1 MDERGA
7 KGAGPAR
14 VVFVGG
20 TGRSGTHVV
29 AKLLGRARELED
41 VRIECRFH
49 ADPGG
54 FPDLLAGR
62 VSLEQFLR
70 RLRGFWWHRYRG
82 GGRPPDILPRLPL
95 GRRPRGLHKLVD
107 PTVFEA
113 AVSKFERDFETRREA
128 ACRDLF
134 MELLWPLAEDN
145 NASGLIEMSCDN
157 AASAPALARVFPDAV
172 FIHVVRDGRDASAS
186 RVRQGR
192 RVLYPR
198 TRVQGI
204 RWWEQR
210 VRRIEAA
217 LAELPDDRF
226 TTVSLDML
234 VQSRAKRR
242 GVKAMLDL
250 IGIEKQPRLRRYGRR
265 RVSAEH
271 GNVGRW
277 SRGLSDARAARV
289 RAEYERSISDME
301 RDGLRSAPLL
311 REVYEAEAT
320 LAAKGPPPPPR
331 RKRSAD
337 DEAAAEATP
346 SE

>member
-1 MDERGA
+1 MDEQGA
-7 KGAGPAR
+7 AGAGPAP

-62 VSLEQFLR
+62 ISLEQFLR

-82 GGRPPDILPRLPL
+82 GGRPPDILPRFPL

-107 PTVFEA
+107 PDVFEA
-113 AVSKFERDFETRREA
+113 AVAKFESDFETRREA

-134 MELLWPLAEDN
+134 LELLWPLAETK
-145 NASGLIEMSCDN
+145 NASGLVEMSCDN
-157 AASAPALARVFPDAV
+157 AASAPTLAKVFPEAV

-217 LAELPDDRF
+217 FDELPEDRF

-265 RVSAEH
+265 RISAEH

-277 SRGLSDARAARV
+277 ARGLSERTAARV
-289 RAEYERSISDME
+289 RAEYERAIEEME
-301 RDGLRSAPLL
+301 RDGLRSASLL
-311 REVYEAEAT
+311 REVYEAETA
-320 LAAKGPPPPPR
+320 LAAKGPPPPPL
-331 RKRSAD
+331 RKPAAD
-337 DEAAAEATP
+337 DETVAETAP